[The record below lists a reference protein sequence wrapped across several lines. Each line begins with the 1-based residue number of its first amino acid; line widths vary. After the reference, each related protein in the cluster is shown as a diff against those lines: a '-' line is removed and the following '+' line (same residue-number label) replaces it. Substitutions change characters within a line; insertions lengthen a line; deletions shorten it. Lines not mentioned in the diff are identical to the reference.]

1 MSIKLICPISK
12 TPLKQSG
19 DFLVSDKGNKY
30 LVKNGIPRFV
40 EDDIYVASFGEQWN
54 NFIVTQLDSETGTT
68 ITEDRLINALGPNL
82 KGNLE
87 EKKILEAGCG
97 AGRFTEVLL
106 KHNANVWSV
115 DASCA
120 VDAHIK
126 NFPIS
131 HSHEVFQA
139 DINNLPF
146 EKESFDIVLCLGV
159 IQHTPNPEETIG
171 KLYQQVKPGGFLVI
185 DHYEYLLS
193 YYLHPAPLFRFFLKR
208 YSRKSPKKCLDFVR
222 TMVNILFPIHWF
234 LWNIHPR
241 LNWLLN
247 RLSPVITY
255 FAFYPQLTKEQ
266 HLEWSLLDTHDTLTD
281 WYKHRKTVNQIK
293 RMLKDLGVENIECL
307 YSGNGVEARG
317 QKPTI

>member
-1 MSIKLICPISK
+1 VSIKLICPISK
-12 TPLKQSG
+12 TPLKQFG

-40 EDDIYVASFGEQWN
+40 EDDIYAASFGEQWN

-82 KGNLE
+82 KGKLSG
-87 EKKILEAGCG
+87 KKILEAGCG

-131 HSHEVFQA
+131 DSHEVFQA

-171 KLYQQVKPGGFLVI
+171 KLYEQVKPGGFLVI
-185 DHYEYLLS
+185 DHYKYLLS
-193 YYLHPAPLFRFFLKR
+193 YYLHPAPIFRFFLKR
-208 YSRKSPKKCLDFVR
+208 YSKKSPKKCLNFVR
-222 TMVNILFPIHWF
+222 AMVNILFPIHLF

-247 RLSPVITY
+247 RLSPIITY

-293 RMLKDLGVENIECL
+293 KILKDLGVENIECL
-307 YSGNGVEARG
+307 YGGNGVEARG
-317 QKPTI
+317 QKPII